1 MDNRMGVLD
10 RMHFLAEPV
19 LACDEIDKLRAKV
32 EQLRRELDE
41 LHQQVEQMKADVELL
56 QWALPHCIQARK

>member
-41 LHQQVEQMKADVELL
+41 LHQQIEQMKADVELL
-56 QWALPHCIQARK
+56 